1 MNMKVTRVK
10 TTQMT
15 FYSFCDYTLNDNK
28 SCRRRVQHQIC
39 YCNSAPKRSKTT
51 LRSTMSNFASYIP
64 ITGFSLRNAFTILL
78 IQLLTIS
85 NYLQMSRLSLLVDAI
100 RIDSVEFPSH
110 VLIGHPVRYLFFKTI
125 FLFNHKSYKKTWNG
139 FLIYVMLLLFY
150 R

>member
-1 MNMKVTRVK
+1 MFYCLNEMNMKVTRVK

-125 FLFNHKSYKKTWNG
+125 FLFNYAKKIEVI
-139 FLIYVMLLLFY
+139 F
-150 R
+150 